1 MDTIT
6 ITDTAQLSDT
16 EKARQ
21 LKRQN
26 PSMTAKEI
34 AARIGRKATY
44 VYAALRFAK
53 DIPHPKRG
61 RPRKAK
67 KVVKP
72 VTSPAKV
79 ADGILPPNP
88 LLRNPSYDRIRKL
101 EAQIVQ
107 YRTVISYLEHQLG
120 LKDSQNGSS
129 V

>member
-1 MDTIT
+1 METIT
-6 ITDTAQLSDT
+6 FNDQVQSQISDT

-26 PSMTAKEI
+26 PNMTAKEI

-72 VTSPAKV
+72 VISQEKPRTLDDILALPKQAAKDDWQIKSLEGEIANLKV
-79 ADGILPPNP
+79 V
-88 LLRNPSYDRIRKL
+88 IR
-101 EAQIVQ
+101 
-107 YRTVISYLEHQLG
+107 YLEGKLYG
-120 LKDSQNGSS
+120 AP